1 MENDEE
7 EEYLQEETFQTK
19 MRTTWSIYLR
29 LRVWLNKN
37 LNKSLKVEK
46 LHAMGN
52 FSYQLPTDLPCEL
65 RKNWLSFLDEDLWT
79 QRIPNHETDVKFD
92 TVYVLV

>member
-19 MRTTWSIYLR
+19 MRTTWSVYLR
-29 LRVWLNKN
+29 LGVWLNKN
-37 LNKSLKVEK
+37 LNQSLKVEK
-46 LHAMGN
+46 LYAMET
-52 FSYQLPTDLPCEL
+52 SCEL

-79 QRIPNHETDVKFD
+79 LRIPNHETDVKFD